1 MPHLVKWNEEL
12 SEYGLVVLGSHVQQG
27 TKEQV
32 QSKAASLGV
41 TFNVTIQTRVQDGND
56 FSGLPH
62 CVLFDHT
69 GKCVYRGLPAGAEK
83 ELRATLGK
91 ALADGIEKPSKP
103 IAPLL
108 EALAKGQSPAQVLP
122 KVVPLLKSSNTDTAE
137 QAKKLVENITAGAQ
151 KKVEKADALKEDDPV
166 TAYVLIDKMPVLFK
180 GTPVAAKANELITS
194 LKKDKAVQAELK
206 ARTSLE
212 SVHKL
217 DGLLSKAANEAKVE
231 DLTDARF
238 LKANAPSIDQL
249 KRTLLQMHKSYPE
262 TKATQQALVI
272 GEKYGVTVK

>member
-12 SEYGLVVLGSHVQQG
+12 SDYGLVILGSHVQAG
-27 TKEQV
+27 SKAQV

-41 TFNVTIQTRVQDGND
+41 TFNITIQTRVQDGDD

-62 CVLFDHT
+62 CMLFDHT
-69 GKCVYRGLPAGAEK
+69 GKCVYCGLPAGAEK
-83 ELRATLGK
+83 EIRTTLGK
-91 ALADGIEKPSKP
+91 SLADGIEKPGKP
-103 IAPLL
+103 VAPFL
-108 EALAKGQSPAQVLP
+108 EALAKGQSPALVLQ

-137 QAKKLVENITAGAQ
+137 QAKKLVENLTAGAQ
-151 KKVEKADALKEDDPV
+151 KKLEKAEALKEDDPA

-180 GTPVAAKANELITS
+180 GTPVAARANELITS

-217 DGLLSKAANEAKVE
+217 DGLLSRAADKANIE
-231 DLTDARF
+231 DPKDGSF
-238 LKANAPSIDQL
+238 LKANASSIDQL
-249 KRTLLQMHKSYPE
+249 KRLLLQMHKSYPE

-272 GEKYGVTVK
+272 GEKYGVTLK